1 MPKSPS
7 RSSGLSKQPRR
18 QRWTPEKASAVLAKH
33 GASGL
38 SIQEFAAR
46 EGLDPERLYRWR
58 RQLGAAALQAPTAFV
73 ELRPSVQSRI
83 ELVLRSGHVL
93 FISESMDVGALR
105 RLVDALDRDGEC

>member
-1 MPKSPS
+1 MPKSRTPS
-7 RSSGLSKQPRR
+7 LRNGTRR

-33 GASGL
+33 AASGL
-38 SIQEFAAR
+38 SIQQFATR

-58 RQLGAAALQAPTAFV
+58 RNLGGAQPVPPTFV
-73 ELRPSVQSRI
+73 EVRASARPRI

-93 FISESMDVGALR
+93 FVSEVIDSTVLR